1 MKPQNTD
8 KVTARPWEAKPW
20 TCHAET
26 CIMHNNQPIAET
38 SGLGNDVDLCEAN
51 AALIVKAVNEH
62 AALVAVA
69 ETDMTET
76 LYAEYCAKSPDVNSA
91 SFEMIQAGMKQHRAN
106 VANLAAVREGKAQ

>member
-62 AALVAVA
+62 TALVAVA
-69 ETDMTET
+69 E
-76 LYAEYCAKSPDVNSA
+76 AAKKREEFYMLHPVVAGDVYLSA
-91 SFEMIQAGMKQHRAN
+91 MASGLKSEVQIALQ
-106 VANLAAVREGKAQ
+106 NLKNIKG